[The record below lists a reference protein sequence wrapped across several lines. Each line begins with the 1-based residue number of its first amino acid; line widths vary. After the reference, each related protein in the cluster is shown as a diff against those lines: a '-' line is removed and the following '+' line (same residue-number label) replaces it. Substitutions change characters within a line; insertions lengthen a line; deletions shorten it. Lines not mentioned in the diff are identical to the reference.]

1 METPITALDINNEM
15 DIMLAHRRG
24 MQFAKFSGMSLSE
37 QTRFATSVSEICRNS
52 VEYASK
58 GNIKFSIWKTGEKH
72 SLMAIISDEG
82 KGIKDLDEILLR
94 TTTQYKG
101 RGLGIVYAKR
111 LADEFSI
118 VSNSKGTTVTLKQH
132 IPAKS
137 AAILSNLVIQGWLRH
152 LQNEPAIS
160 AYEELKLRN
169 IHLVELTEELRA
181 NAAIVENQ
189 MGEIKKLNERLFANN
204 ERMKAF
210 TYAIS
215 HDLKTPLTN
224 LRISSDYLIQTPE
237 GDDVETFRGILGRS
251 VSRLDK
257 TIHSLIEIL
266 DVQHKENHLAK
277 ELDFAKLFG
286 EVRDELEGMIA
297 STNAAIIP
305 DFSLAPAI
313 RYVDAFLQS
322 LLRNLLSN
330 SLKYKDPE
338 RPLTIRVS
346 TRVNRNTVLLTFS
359 DSAAGMDLN
368 LIKDRLFAPFTRFSD
383 RAPGKGIGL
392 YLVKSMVENNGGSVS
407 VESTPGVGTSF
418 TFTLIPYE

>member
-1 METPITALDINNEM
+1 METPIMALDINNEM

-24 MQFAKFSGMSLSE
+24 MQFARFSGMSLSE
-37 QTRFATSVSEICRNS
+37 QTRFATAVSEICRNC
-52 VEYASK
+52 VEYAFK
-58 GNIKFSIWKTGEKH
+58 GHIQFSIWKSGEKH
-72 SLMAIISDEG
+72 SLLAVIKDEG
-82 KGIKDLDEILLR
+82 KGIKDLDEVLSR

-101 RGLGIVYAKR
+101 RGLGIVYAKK
-111 LADEFSI
+111 LADEFAI
-118 VSNSKGTTVTLKQH
+118 VTNGKGTTVQLKKN
-132 IPAKS
+132 IPVK
-137 AAILSNLVIQGWLRH
+137 AIINNLVIQGWIKH
-152 LQNEPAIS
+152 LQNEPTIS

-169 IHLVELTEELRA
+169 ANLVELTEELRA
-181 NAAIVENQ
+181 NAATVQTQ
-189 MGEIKKLNERLFANN
+189 MEEIKKLNERLFANN

-224 LRISSDYLIQTPE
+224 LRISSDYMIHTPE
-237 GDDVETFRGILGRS
+237 GEDGETFRGILGRS
-251 VSRLDK
+251 VGRLDK

-266 DVQHKENHLAK
+266 DVQHKENHVAR
-277 ELDFAKLFG
+277 ELNFSKLFT
-286 EVRDELEGMIA
+286 EIQDELESMVRD
-297 STNAAIIP
+297 TNASIIS
-305 DFSLAPAI
+305 DFSHSPTI

-330 SLKYKDPE
+330 SLKYKDPD
-338 RPLTIRVS
+338 RSLTIRVS
-346 TRVNRNTVLLTFS
+346 TKVKRGTVLLTFS

-368 LIKDRLFAPFTRFSD
+368 VIQDRLFAPFTRFSD
-383 RAPGKGIGL
+383 RAQGKGIGL